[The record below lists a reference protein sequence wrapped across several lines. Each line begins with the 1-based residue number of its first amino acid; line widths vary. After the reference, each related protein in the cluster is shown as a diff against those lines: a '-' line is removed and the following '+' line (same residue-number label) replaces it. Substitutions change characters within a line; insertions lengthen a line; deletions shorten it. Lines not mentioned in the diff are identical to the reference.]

1 MKFADF
7 ICDKAVIAQL
17 ESRDRDGAIKE
28 LVKAL
33 HDAGKLG
40 KNGGYEKLA
49 ASVIQRENQAS
60 TGLGKGVAVPHVKND
75 GVQNVV
81 AAVGQSSSGIDFSS
95 LDKQPVF
102 TVILLVSP
110 VKTPDQHLQA
120 MENVFKHLQNE
131 KFRKF
136 LRHSQSSEQIVDL
149 FREADEGVYV

>member
-1 MKFADF
+1 MKFGDF
-7 ICDKAVIAQL
+7 ICDKAVVARL
-17 ESRDRDGAIKE
+17 ESLDRDGAIKE

-33 HDAGKLG
+33 FDAGKLG
-40 KNGGYEKLA
+40 KKGYEKLA

-60 TGLGKGVAVPHVKND
+60 TGLGKGVAVPHIKNN
-75 GVQNVV
+75 GVEHVV

-110 VKTPDQHLQA
+110 EKNPDQHLQA

-136 LRHSQSSEQIVDL
+136 LRHSQSSEQIIDL